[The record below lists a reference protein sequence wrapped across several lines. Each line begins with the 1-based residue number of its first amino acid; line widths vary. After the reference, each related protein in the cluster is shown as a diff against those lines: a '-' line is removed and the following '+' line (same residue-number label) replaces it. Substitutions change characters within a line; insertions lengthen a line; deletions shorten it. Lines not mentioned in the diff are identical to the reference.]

1 MQPQDYLHVVK
12 LSCGWWAACCEGCAA
27 TVAICASKPG
37 AYQWLTGHLG
47 HAPSV
52 PKEASAR

>member
-12 LSCGWWAACCEGCAA
+12 LSGGRWAACCQGCAA

-37 AYQWLTGHLG
+37 AWKRLTGHLR
-47 HAPSV
+47 HAPTV
-52 PKEASAR
+52 QEVTR